1 MSLIIGFDAGGT
13 FTDSVIFNTETKKII
28 SSGKSLTTNFDLSQ
42 GIKKSL
48 NVTLKDIPT
57 RDKKNIK
64 QIIVSSTLAT
74 NSLINS
80 NGCRVGLILIGFDKS
95 IFKNKPLVDACNNG
109 NMCLIKG
116 GHDAE
121 GNEKEKLD
129 FKSIQKFVEINKSKF
144 ESIAIASQF
153 STRNPDHENRT
164 KEFLIKKN
172 KIKLPITCSHE
183 LSYELNGPRRA
194 ITCALNAS
202 LTHIIS
208 DLLNNIELILKE
220 KKIIAKIMVVKGDGS
235 LIDSKTA
242 RYRPIDT
249 TMSGPAASCTGAAWL
264 TGKKDAIV
272 VDIGGTS
279 TDISLLNSGYPEV
292 SKKGARI
299 GVWDTMVEAIS
310 ISTQGLGGDSEILFE
325 ETNANLDINLGPKRV
340 VPLSI
345 LAERFPSVLSILKKQ
360 SKFPFYSHTD
370 CIFVWKKNISKNLNW
385 LSKIEKITF
394 EKLHINEVFS
404 LSEIAPNQASYGA
417 VYRLI
422 KYNLV
427 EVSSFTPTDA
437 VHVLG
442 IYNAFNTKAANL
454 GALIISKRKNKSG
467 EFIFNSKE
475 QFAKTVL
482 TKLFEQSAIS
492 IFNFTTKKIFN
503 NSENNFLNNNLF
515 CEYVFGQKEKLA
527 KINLK
532 LNTPIIS
539 IGASAASY
547 YPKIASLLNTK
558 NITPE
563 NFQVAGAVG
572 AAIGSI
578 KQTVKILITKDQ
590 NEKYRV
596 HFPSKVKTYSKIEK
610 AINDAKFE
618 GNYLSK
624 NKCILNGATKTRTK
638 TEIQKKEVDL
648 KNNKKIFL
656 EYNVISTTTGEIN

>member
-28 SSGKSLTTNFDLSQ
+28 SSGKALTTNFDLSQ
-42 GIKKSL
+42 GIKESL
-48 NVTLKDIPT
+48 NITLKDLPI

-95 IFKNKPLVDACNNG
+95 IFENQPLVDACNNG

-129 FKSIQKFVEINKSKF
+129 FKSIKKFVEVNKNKF

-153 STRNPDHENRT
+153 ATRNPDHENRT

-183 LSYELNGPRRA
+183 LSYELNGPKRA

-208 DLLNNIELILKE
+208 DLLDSIELILIE
-220 KKIIAKIMVVKGDGS
+220 KKITAKIMVVKGDGS

-249 TMSGPAASCTGAAWL
+249 TMSGPAASSIGAAWL
-264 TGKKDAIV
+264 TGKKDAII

-292 SKKGARI
+292 SKQGARI
-299 GVWDTMVEAIS
+299 GIWDTMVEAIS
-310 ISTQGLGGDSEILFE
+310 ISTQGLGGDSEILFD
-325 ETNANLDINLGPKRV
+325 ETNSNLDINLGPKRV

-345 LAERFPSVLSILKKQ
+345 LTERFPLVLSILKKQ

-370 CIFVWKKNISKNLNW
+370 CIFVWKKNISENLNW

-394 EKLHINEVFS
+394 EKLHINEVSS

-427 EVSSFTPTDA
+427 EISSFTPTDA

-475 QFAKTVL
+475 QFAKKVL
-482 TKLFEQSAIS
+482 DKLFEQSAIS
-492 IFNFTTKKIFN
+492 IFNFTIKKTFN
-503 NSENNFLNNNLF
+503 NSENHYLNNMF
-515 CEYVFGQKEKLA
+515 YKYVFGQKEKLA
-527 KINLK
+527 NINLK
-532 LNTPIIS
+532 LNIPIIS

-596 HFPSKVKTYSKIEK
+596 HFPSKVKTYSKLER